1 MKNQLQRRRLLIRL
15 NERFGISTIFDW
27 RLFMRTRQQ
36 RQLKQ
41 LQTGFTLIELIIVIV
56 IIGILAAVAIPK
68 YQSLTDD
75 ARVGVALGVAGAV
88 ASASSIN
95 YARRAGSNTTG
106 KAVAS
111 CTDTNLSNLVAIPT
125 NYSIKGGTLNTD
137 GTTGDC
143 YIQYDSTNLTGTTT
157 FQAYG
162 SN

>member
-1 MKNQLQRRRLLIRL
+1 
-15 NERFGISTIFDW
+15 
-27 RLFMRTRQQ
+27 MRTRQQ
-36 RQLKQ
+36 LHLKP

-75 ARVGVALGVAGAV
+75 ARVGVALGVGGAV

-95 YARRAGSNTTG
+95 YARRASGNSTG

-111 CTDTNLSNLVAIPT
+111 CTDNLSSLVSVPT
-125 NYSIKGGTLNTD
+125 NYTIEGSTLANDGNTGT
-137 GTTGDC
+137 C
-143 YIQYDSTNLTGTTT
+143 YIQYDNNNLTGSTN

-162 SN
+162 SK